1 MIKYIFF
8 DLGSTLIDET
18 ACINARIEAAL
29 SSPNAPSREEFMGK
43 VRECAATSWQFV
55 KDAAEF
61 YGIDVPKWDSA
72 LEKVYPEAYMVLEK
86 LHEKY
91 KLGIIANQSLGAGKR
106 MEERG
111 ISKYFDILMLSAEEG
126 VAKPDPEIFHR
137 ALERAD
143 CRPEEAVMIG
153 DRLDNDILPAS
164 QIGMKT
170 VWVRQGSFIAEK
182 KGFTR
187 IIPDFTVDNLSEIP
201 GIFGM

>member
-18 ACINARIEAAL
+18 ECVRARIEAAL
-29 SSPNAPSREEFMGK
+29 RDPGAPPREEFMKK
-43 VRECAATSWQFV
+43 VRECAKTSWQYV
-55 KDAAEF
+55 KDAADSF
-61 YGIDVPKWDSA
+61 KIAVPKWDSS
-72 LEKVYPEAYMVLEK
+72 LERVYPEAFGVLEK
-86 LHEKY
+86 LSGKY
-91 KLGIIANQSLGAGKR
+91 SLGVIANQSLGAGKR

-111 ISKYFDILMLSAEEG
+111 LGKYFGILVLSAEEG
-126 VAKPDPEIFHR
+126 VAKPDPEIFYR
-137 ALERAD
+137 ALARAG
-143 CRPEEAVMIG
+143 CKPEEAVMIG

-170 VWVRQGSFIAEK
+170 VWVKQGSFISEK

-201 GIFGM
+201 EIFGM